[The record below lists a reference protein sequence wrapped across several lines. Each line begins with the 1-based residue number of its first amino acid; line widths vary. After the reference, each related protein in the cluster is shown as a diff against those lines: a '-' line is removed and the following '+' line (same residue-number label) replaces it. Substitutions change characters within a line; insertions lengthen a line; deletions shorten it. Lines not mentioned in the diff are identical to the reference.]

1 MRETL
6 DDRSLDLIFR
16 DARTHNSWTDDPVS
30 DETLHALWDLV
41 KMGPTSAN
49 CLPSRIKFFKSAA
62 SKEQLRP
69 FVSDSNLEKTISA
82 PVCALLSYDVEFYE
96 HLPMLFP
103 PDQTAKTW
111 FNWSAEHAEATAF
124 RNGTLQ
130 GGYLIIAARA
140 LGLDAAPMSGFD
152 NAGVDA
158 KFFPDGKIKSNFLCG
173 LGIGADAPVKRHP
186 KFAFGDVCEIL

>member
-1 MRETL
+1 MRGTL

-16 DARTHNSWTDDPVS
+16 EARTHNSWKDEPVS

-49 CLPSRIKFFKSAA
+49 CLPTRIMFFKSEAA
-62 SKEQLRP
+62 KNRLRP
-69 FVSDSNLEKTISA
+69 FVSESNIEKTISA
-82 PVCALLSYDVEFYE
+82 PVCALISYDVEFYE
-96 HLPMLFP
+96 HLPRLFP
-103 PDQTAKTW
+103 ADPTAKTW
-111 FNWSAEHAEATAF
+111 FNWSAEHAETTAF

-152 NAGVDA
+152 NAGVD
-158 KFFPDGKIKSNFLCG
+158 KEFFPDGKVKSNFLCG
-173 LGIGADAPVKRHP
+173 LGIGADAPVARNP
-186 KFAFGDVCEIL
+186 KFAFEEVCEIL